1 MKRFFVRYC
10 LLFLVSSQL
19 SVSFRGWLSLPRSL
33 MLYLSVL
40 SVCLSLSLSVSL
52 SLSLQGGTLVVQE
65 RDLRVRIR
73 EQPFAVGGMR
83 HCFRMW
89 NLGAGGRS
97 GTLANLVGKKSRYGG
112 A

>member
-1 MKRFFVRYC
+1 M
-10 LLFLVSSQL
+10 
-19 SVSFRGWLSLPRSL
+19 
-33 MLYLSVL
+33 
-40 SVCLSLSLSVSL
+40 
-52 SLSLQGGTLVVQE
+52 VQE